1 MPIAKNELFF
11 SSKYAVLYC
20 PCNSKPNHNPS

>member
-1 MPIAKNELFF
+1 MPIAKNDLFF

-20 PCNSKPNHNPS
+20 LCNSKPNQSPS